1 MIKGDSTEYN
11 LLRDWCETAP
21 LFDTSTRILTCEIG
35 VREGL
40 GSKII
45 MDCFK
50 ERLQEKEY
58 KHIGIDPYN
67 NLKYQH
73 YDHTPAYTCDYT
85 EEMRQQMVK
94 DFKDYKEFDFKNM
107 TDVQFMYEFYWTQ
120 PYHFVHFDG
129 PHMTKDVLTEAIFF
143 ANRSVKGTRFVFD
156 DYPKYQM
163 DQIAFALTYFD
174 FKTKEAGENKIML
187 ERHA

>member
-1 MIKGDSTEYN
+1 MCGITGIINLSQLQFGLSEKKLFRDLLVATSLRGKHSTGMFTVPTDNSKPIKIFKRAMCAGEYI
-11 LLRDWCETAP
+11 ETNEFA
-21 LFDTSTRILTCEIG
+21 L
-35 VREGL
+35 
-40 GSKII
+40 
-45 MDCFK
+45 M
-50 ERLQEKEY
+50 
-58 KHIGIDPYN
+58 
-67 NLKYQH
+67 
-73 YDHTPAYTCDYT
+73 
-85 EEMRQQMVK
+85 MK
-94 DFKDYKEFDFKNM
+94 DFNDYKEFDFKNM

-156 DYPKYQM
+156 DYPKYEM
-163 DQIAFALTYFD
+163 DQIAFALTYFN